1 MISATSSAS
10 KTTVPTT
17 TSTGSTSGTSSSTS
31 TQAATPGGAMGK
43 DAFMKLLIAQ
53 LQNQDPM
60 NPMQG
65 DQMATQLAQFS
76 SLEQLQQIN
85 TNLTAQ
91 QTAGGTLLGAV
102 QSTSAI
108 SSIGHVVTALGDQIS
123 VGGTEATTSVQA
135 TFATAAAKTTLH
147 IYDSSG
153 TEVATASTGSEKNG
167 MQTINL
173 GKLTDGLTPGTYTY
187 KIDATDADGK
197 AVSVQTYTT
206 ARIDGVSSGSSGI
219 VLTAGGITIPY
230 GSVVRISN

>member
-1 MISATSSAS
+1 MITAATTAS
-10 KTTVPTT
+10 KTTVPQTT
-17 TSTGSTSGTSSSTS
+17 TSSTSGTSTSTS
-31 TQAATPGGAMGK
+31 TQAAAPGGAMGK
-43 DAFMKLLIAQ
+43 DQFLKLLIAQ

-85 TNLTAQ
+85 ANLTAQ
-91 QTAGGTLLGAV
+91 QTAGSTLLGAV

-108 SSIGHVVTALGDQIS
+108 GAIGHVVTAIGNQIA
-123 VGGTEATTSVQA
+123 VGGASPATSVEAT
-135 TFATAAAKTTLH
+135 FGTAAAKSTLH

-153 TEVATASTGSEKNG
+153 TEVATSNLGSTSSG
-167 MQTINL
+167 MQTFNL
-173 GKLTDGLTPGTYTY
+173 GKLTDGLGAGTYTY

-197 AVSVQTYTT
+197 AVTVQTYTT
-206 ARIDGVSSGSSGI
+206 ARVDGVTTGSTGL

>member
-1 MISATSSAS
+1 VITGTSS
-10 KTTVPTT
+10 TTPTT
-17 TSTGSTSGTSSSTS
+17 PTSSTGSTSGTSSSTS
-31 TQAATPGGAMGK
+31 TQKATPGGELGK

-53 LQNQDPM
+53 LRNQDPM

-108 SSIGHVVTALGDQIS
+108 SSIGHVVTALGDQLQ
-123 VGGTEATTSVQA
+123 VGGADGATSVQA
-135 TFATAAAKTTLH
+135 TLAASSAKTTLH
-147 IYDSSG
+147 IYNSSG
-153 TEVATASTGSEKNG
+153 TEVANASLGDSKSG
-167 MQTINL
+167 MQTFNL
-173 GKLTDGLTPGTYTY
+173 GKLTDGLKPGTYTY
-187 KIDATDADGK
+187 KIDAVDGDGK
-197 AVSVQTYTT
+197 AVKVQTYTT
-206 ARIDGVSSGSSGI
+206 ARVDGVTTGQSGL
-219 VLTAGGITIPY
+219 VLTSGDITIPY

>member
-1 MISATSSAS
+1 MITAATSSS
-10 KTTVPTT
+10 KTTVPQT
-17 TSTGSTSGTSSSTS
+17 TSTGSTSGTSGNTS
-31 TQAATPGGAMGK
+31 TQNAVPGGELGK
-43 DAFMKLLIAQ
+43 DQFMKLLIAQ
-53 LQNQDPM
+53 LRNQDPM

-65 DQMATQLAQFS
+65 DQMAAQLAQFS

-85 TNLTAQ
+85 SNLTAQ

-102 QSTSAI
+102 QSTAAI
-108 SSIGHVVTALGDQIS
+108 GAIGHVVTAIGNQLT
-123 VGGTEATTSVQA
+123 VGGADPATSVQA
-135 TFATAAAKTTLH
+135 TFASDATKTTLH

-153 TEVATASTGSEKNG
+153 TEVANASTGAEKSG

-173 GKLTDGLTPGTYTY
+173 GNLTSGLPAGTYTY
-187 KIDATDADGK
+187 KIDAVDSGGK

-206 ARIDGVSSGSSGI
+206 ARIDGVSTGTKGL